1 MPVVWTKDA
10 LERLIAAL
18 LASHPGFT
26 PDYRAMA
33 VYFGQ
38 GATYDSLQ
46 HRFREY
52 RRMAESMTERTPR
65 RNNNCRAGGVPSTP
79 RTARAPNTA
88 TPRTNSR
95 GGVAKPGSAGK
106 GVKSPYTA
114 PSKTQMIGK
123 GASIEH
129 SILLDDDDDDD
140 GSHFIKNERSA
151 TPIKAAPKAEPHETS
166 SCFNIVGL
174 KQEDDVF
181 TETAAADSSST
192 AEKRARQ
199 PRAETVTDDWEHSRY
214 ERIVEVLDE
223 EV

>member
-88 TPRTNSR
+88 TLEPI
-95 GGVAKPGSAGK
+95 VA
-106 GVKSPYTA
+106 VEWQSP
-114 PSKTQMIGK
+114 MIGK

-140 GSHFIKNERSA
+140 GSHFIKNERGA